1 MGRNLLRTS
10 TAIESGATSPPR
22 NTCNRIVRL
31 GKEHGGTQTH
41 LRPSNRRSP
50 IQSNVRPSIQR
61 WPRASSVAMSAPAL
75 KPRALGCPSTCA
87 GSTIQQQGAAMRWG
101 ASTRGDAKGRSHSAR
116 TVSMRIMRAASR
128 PTTAVP
134 RWRAAPF
141 RGLVPTARQKTARQP
156 TFLCLL
162 MESSMRHCSMPPS
175 GICDDEEHSAQKDPG
190 LAWVGVHGKCAAVV
204 RPQRRG

>member
-1 MGRNLLRTS
+1 MCGGCELISVLSQHAIDNQRTMVL
-10 TAIESGATSPPR
+10 ASGVIS
-22 NTCNRIVRL
+22 
-31 GKEHGGTQTH
+31 GE
-41 LRPSNRRSP
+41 
-50 IQSNVRPSIQR
+50 
-61 WPRASSVAMSAPAL
+61 MSAPAL

-134 RWRAAPF
+134 RWRAAPS
-141 RGLVPTARQKTARQP
+141 RGLVLTAQQKTARLP

-162 MESSMRHCSMPPS
+162 MENSTRHCSTPPS
-175 GICDDEEHSAQKDPG
+175 GICDDEEHSAQKNPG
-190 LAWVGVHGKCAAVV
+190 LA
-204 RPQRRG
+204 